1 MLSSRANLEEVMKQP
16 GRHVRFG
23 IAAAALL
30 LTGIAAAPAF
40 AGVSAMDYDA
50 AAVPCQSFQRWGAG
64 GWTAVAPATLDIDNG
79 MQLSFRPGDSM
90 GPGSTVSGVAVPIIL
105 DRHCGND

>member
-1 MLSSRANLEEVMKQP
+1 MKQRDP
-16 GRHVRFG
+16 HVHLG

-30 LTGIAAAPAF
+30 LTGIAAAPAS

-50 AAVPCQSFQRWGAG
+50 AVPCEAFQRWSPG
-64 GWTAVAPATLDIDNG
+64 GWTAVAPVTLEIDNG

-90 GPGSTVSGVAVPIIL
+90 GPGSTVNGVAVPIIL
-105 DRHCGND
+105 DRHCGNE

>member
-1 MLSSRANLEEVMKQP
+1 MKQ
-16 GRHVRFG
+16 RDRLVRLG
-23 IAAAALL
+23 VAAAALL
-30 LTGIAAAPAF
+30 LVGVAAAPAS

-64 GWTAVAPATLDIDNG
+64 GWTAVAPARLDIDNG

-90 GPGSTVSGVAVPIIL
+90 GPGSTISGVAVPIIL